1 MANMAIHQEMQ
12 QQEFPG
18 GREDGA
24 TAARV
29 ACACPGFRSDEAEE
43 WVVDEERSCYNCR
56 ARRWTPA
63 SFVCL
68 RGLLGP
74 GGECGFPAWSPR

>member
-1 MANMAIHQEMQ
+1 MASNQEMRP
-12 QQEFPG
+12 QEFPG
-18 GREDGA
+18 GREDST
-24 TAARV
+24 TAARM
-29 ACACPGFRSDEAEE
+29 ASACPGFRSDDADE

-68 RGLLGP
+68 RGFLSASDD
-74 GGECGFPAWSPR
+74 CDVSASPPR